1 MPSHESAIVSQIRQ
15 RLQKSSKREYWRCLD
30 ELAQTPEF
38 LKSLESEFP
47 QSLMPLSQSKDGE
60 TRRHFLQIMAAS
72 FVLAGLSGCGTQSA
86 KQIVPYRQQPEDLIP
101 GKPLFYAT
109 AVTLN
114 GVASG
119 VLVESNM
126 GRPTKVEGNPDHPSS
141 LGATDIF
148 SQAAI
153 LSLYDPQR
161 SQSVLNQ
168 NRISTWSD
176 FTTALAPVLAEQ
188 ESKQGAGLRVLTG
201 AVTSPTFASQMQALA
216 KKFPKFKWCQ
226 YEPISRDNSRA
237 GAKLA
242 FGEDVNCIYDFTKAD
257 MIVSFDADF
266 LTGVGSVRYAHDFT
280 QKRTVRAGTTQMSR
294 LYVLESTPS
303 LTGAAADHKLPVS
316 PVEIETIAVRLVSGA
331 GISLDKEPGNAV
343 SAIQEKWLDILAKEL
358 DTHRGSSLI
367 LAGESQPPFVHAAA
381 HALNAHFGNAGKT
394 VRYTVPLEAGVEGQ
408 MQSMQE
414 LTAEMSKGDVTA
426 LLIIDTN
433 PAYTAYA
440 DLKFAEAMAKVPFRA
455 QMGLYKDETTNLCH
469 WHIPQTHEFEA
480 WSDARGH
487 DGTVTILQPLIEPLY
502 NGKSQ
507 HELLDWL
514 LNREIHTSYSI
525 LRDFWQSRI
534 TGDFEKGWRRAIH
547 DGIVADSALPEKNP
561 AIANKAL
568 AANPTKSEKEN
579 YLLFKPDPSV
589 WDGRFANNGWLHE
602 LPNPLTKLT
611 WENAILLSPAL
622 ATKHGIRDGDS
633 IEVRTDAAKLEGVA
647 MIAPGQEDNCIAM
660 TLGYGRSLPNCIADG
675 LGCNAYPHRTSA
687 APWHQPHVA
696 LRELGSHSTLAT
708 TQHHHSME
716 GRDPVRMATLKEF
729 ITDPHLGTEKEGE
742 ESSVYPLHK
751 YEGHAWGMTI
761 DLNVCTGCSA
771 CVLACQS
778 ENNIPIVGK
787 DEIQRGR
794 EMHWLRIDRY
804 YKGGLENPETVFEP
818 LACVHCEQAP
828 CEPVCPV
835 GATTHSGEGLNQMV
849 YNRCVGTRYCS
860 NNCPY
865 KVRRFNFYQYSDIE
879 TPALQLMHNPDVTV
893 RDRGVME
900 KCTYCVQ
907 RINAA
912 KIEAEKESRPVKD
925 GEIKTACQAA
935 CPASAIVFGDIND
948 SQSAVATL
956 RGQPHAFG
964 LLSELGTR
972 PRTTY
977 LARLRNPHP
986 ELEPA
991 AAKGASA

>member
-1 MPSHESAIVSQIRQ
+1 MTLEIRR
-15 RLQKSSKREYWRCLD
+15 RLLKSSGREYWRCLD

-38 LKSLESEFP
+38 QKSLESEFP
-47 QSLMPLSQSKDGE
+47 QGLLPPAHFQDGA
-60 TRRHFLQIMAAS
+60 TRRHFLKIMAAS
-72 FVLAGLSGCGTQSA
+72 FVFAGLSGCGAQSA
-86 KQIVPYRQQPEDLIP
+86 KQIVPYRKQPEDVIP

-141 LGATDIF
+141 LGATDAF

-161 SQSVLNQ
+161 AQTVLNQ
-168 NRISTWSD
+168 DRISTWSD
-176 FTTALAPVLAEQ
+176 FTAALAPVLSEQ
-188 ESKQGAGLRVLTG
+188 ERKQGAGLRVLTG
-201 AVTSPTFASQMQALA
+201 AVTSPAFASQMLALA

-226 YEPISRDNSRA
+226 FEPLGRENSRA
-237 GAKLA
+237 GAALA
-242 FGEDVNCIYDFTKAD
+242 FGEDVNCICDFTKAD
-257 MIVSFDADF
+257 VVVSFDVDF
-266 LTGVGSVRYAHDFT
+266 LSGVGSVRYSRDFT
-280 QKRTVRAGTTQMSR
+280 QKRTVRTGTSQMNR

-303 LTGAAADHKLPVS
+303 LTGAAADHRLPAS
-316 PVEIETIAVRLVSGA
+316 PNDIEMMVARLAVGA
-331 GISLDKEPGNAV
+331 GIELYKKPEDSL
-343 SAIQEKWLDILAKEL
+343 SAAQEAWLRVLSEEL
-358 DTHRGSSLI
+358 NTHRGSSLI
-367 LAGESQPPFVHAAA
+367 LAGESQSPVVHAAV

-394 VRYTVPLEAGVEGQ
+394 IRYTAPLEATVEGQ
-408 MQSMQE
+408 MQSINE
-414 LTAEMSKGDVTA
+414 LAYEMSSGQVEA
-426 LLIIDTN
+426 LIVIDAN
-433 PAYTAYA
+433 PAYSAFANLHFA
-440 DLKFAEAMAKVPFRA
+440 DAMEKVPFSAR
-455 QMGLYKDETTNLCH
+455 MGLYADETSARCH

-487 DGTVTILQPLIEPLY
+487 DGSVTIMQPLIEPLY
-502 NGKSQ
+502 NGKSP
-507 HELLDWL
+507 HELLNWVERGEL
-514 LNREIHTSYSI
+514 HGSYEI
-525 LRDFWQSRI
+525 LRGVWHDRF
-534 TGDFEKGWRRAIH
+534 TGDFEKGWRRAVH
-547 DGIVADSALPEKNP
+547 DGVVADSALPEKKVVIAIKPLATRSVRSKP
-561 AIANKAL
+561 AD
-568 AANPTKSEKEN
+568 
-579 YLLFKPDPSV
+579 YLVFKPDPTI
-589 WDGRFANNGWLHE
+589 WDGRFANNGWLQE
-602 LPNPLTKLT
+602 LPKPLTKLT
-611 WENAILLSPAL
+611 WENAILISPAL
-622 ATKHGIRDGDS
+622 ARKQGIVDGDIVGVQGNLRS
-633 IEVRTDAAKLEGVA
+633 WVEGVA
-647 MIAPGQEDNCIAM
+647 MIAPGQEDNCIAL

-675 LGCNAYPHRTSA
+675 LGSNAFVLRMGPPFEWY
-687 APWHQPHVA
+687 APNVTVQKSGTHHP
-696 LRELGSHSTLAT
+696 LAT

-716 GRDPVRMATLKEF
+716 GRDPVRMGTLKDF
-729 ITDPHLGTEKEGE
+729 IANPHFAADHADN
-742 ESSVYPLHK
+742 ESSMYPPHK

-761 DLNVCTGCSA
+761 DLNACTGCSA

-787 DEIQRGR
+787 DEILRGR

-804 YKGGLENPETVFEP
+804 YKGALENPETVFEP

-865 KVRRFNFYQYSDIE
+865 KVRRFNFFQYSDIE

-907 RINAA
+907 RINSA
-912 KIEAEKESRPVKD
+912 KIEAEKENRPVRD
-925 GEIKTACQAA
+925 GEIRTACQSA

-948 SQSAVATL
+948 PQSAAAQL
-956 RGQPHAFG
+956 RTQPHAFG

-986 ELEPA
+986 ELEQLD
-991 AAKGASA
+991 AKGAPA